1 MEIRCPNCNKKLG
14 NRVLGLYVT
23 DCPRCHN
30 QVRII
35 HTGREIVTHGGKRI
49 LVVAEPHTDAQPQPP
64 AQKAA

>member
-1 MEIRCPNCNKKLG
+1 MEIRCPHCNKKLG

-35 HTGREIVTHGGKRI
+35 HTGRETVSHGGKRI
-49 LVVAEPHTDAQPQPP
+49 DISALPQPP
-64 AQKAA
+64 DQQAA